1 VPGTSHKTN
10 ENCRRQP
17 RLGEADRSV
26 RELADSLEKMGPLAM
41 LLFASMFFMVVALL
55 AAGFGK

>member
-1 VPGTSHKTN
+1 V
-10 ENCRRQP
+10 
-17 RLGEADRSV
+17 
-26 RELADSLEKMGPLAM
+26 EKMGPLAM